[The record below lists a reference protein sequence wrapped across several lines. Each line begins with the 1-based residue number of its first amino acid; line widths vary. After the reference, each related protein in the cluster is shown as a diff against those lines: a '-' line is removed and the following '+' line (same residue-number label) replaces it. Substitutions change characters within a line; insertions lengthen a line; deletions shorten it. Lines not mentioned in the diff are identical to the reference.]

1 MYFTSLIGLTR
12 TWIGS
17 VISSNI
23 GALSGSNINNS
34 RNRNAFFVDF
44 IKSGSTPSTA
54 NQLWTCSLFHPSIT
68 YPPVDISYSNFYN
81 QMSAESPS
89 YSNIENDIAYFPM
102 SESINGVMNTV
113 NIYWNKTAP
122 ELEISDVAVWRFS

>member
-1 MYFTSLIGLTR
+1 
-12 TWIGS
+12 
-17 VISSNI
+17 
-23 GALSGSNINNS
+23 
-34 RNRNAFFVDF
+34 
-44 IKSGSTPSTA
+44 
-54 NQLWTCSLFHPSIT
+54 
-68 YPPVDISYSNFYN
+68 
-81 QMSAESPS
+81 MSAESPS